1 MDHKVNLPFSVA
13 YVALLCLVQSCKNQP
28 TQPARPVEQ
37 PTTLVFRTLP
47 ASQIMAEEGITSLH
61 FLYYELYDSAHGGS
75 SSDTSFILGAEYYVD
90 SVHFK
95 ITEYDQGKIIAIT
108 AFDAARNVQWSYFPA
123 VQTVS
128 YDSGLNICPAVD
140 EMIQAFLGSSLK
152 PTASYLRSEYIEE
165 QLCDVYQDPTGYM
178 EWIWRE
184 HRFPLQSRSI
194 TQFGGILTLRKQI
207 IEMNAVFSDSLFL
220 PPRH

>member
-13 YVALLCLVQSCKNQP
+13 CVALLCLLQSCKNQP
-28 TQPARPVEQ
+28 TQPAQPVDQ
-37 PTTLVFRTLP
+37 SAPLVFRTLP

-61 FLYYELYDSAHGGS
+61 FLYYQWYDSADGGS
-75 SSDTSFILGAEYYVD
+75 ISDTSLIDEYYVD
-90 SVHFK
+90 SLYFK

-108 AFDAARNVQWSYFPA
+108 AIDAARNVQWSYVP
-123 VQTVS
+123 VLQTVS
-128 YDSGLNICPAVD
+128 YDSGYNMRPAVD
-140 EMIQAFLGSSLK
+140 YMIQAFLGSSLK
-152 PTASYLRSEYIEE
+152 PTASNLRSEYIDE

-184 HRFPLQSRSI
+184 HRFPLQSRGLDD
-194 TQFGGILTLRKQI
+194 FGIFTLRKQI